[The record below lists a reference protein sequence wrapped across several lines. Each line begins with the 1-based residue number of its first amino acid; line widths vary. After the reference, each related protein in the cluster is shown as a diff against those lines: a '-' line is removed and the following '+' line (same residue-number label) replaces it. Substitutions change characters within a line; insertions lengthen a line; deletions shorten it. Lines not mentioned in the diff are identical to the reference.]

1 MRLRNDERAVL
12 LHKQDVGATGLL
24 DIGAGL
30 GVEIQVLGIALAVS
44 LHRGL
49 EGHGVVEAGLDVA
62 GAVRCSAVV
71 LGNAQ
76 LNGLEATLK
85 VRTDRGHE
93 NAERVLRSGSHA
105 DHVTGADHKR
115 THIQGCA
122 GAEGRNPCGF
132 GGNDLLD
139 GLDKLVLGERG
150 QMDKEKLLTKTHGGA
165 IYKDKTHDM
174 TDLTSR
180 AYLFHDRALENK
192 DAKEEIA
199 NEAIKLV
206 SDHMCIFLD
215 ASSTAYTLGM
225 KLSGFTE
232 LTVITN
238 GINLALELKDTPGVT
253 VILTGGIVTSASASI
268 EGLLGADLLKKIHTD
283 IAFVSARGFSVE
295 DGLTDFSIYEA
306 DLKRMCIKASSKTVA
321 LVDHT
326 KFDTTSISSYA
337 SLDDINMVITDSGI
351 SPETA
356 DIYEKAGTDI
366 VISGT

>member
-1 MRLRNDERAVL
+1 MYAKIQQKSKERGKSML
-12 LHKQDVGATGLL
+12 QLERQQKILDYLKENRKATTNELSEL
-24 DIGAGL
+24 L
-30 GVEIQVLGIALAVS
+30 GVSTTTI
-44 LHRGL
+44 
-49 EGHGVVEAGLDVA
+49 
-62 GAVRCSAVV
+62 
-71 LGNAQ
+71 
-76 LNGLEATLK
+76 
-85 VRTDRGHE
+85 RTDL
-93 NAERVLRSGSHA
+93 N
-105 DHVTGADHKR
+105 
-115 THIQGCA
+115 
-122 GAEGRNPCGF
+122 
-132 GGNDLLD
+132 
-139 GLDKLVLGERG
+139 

-192 DAKEEIA
+192 EAKEEIA

-238 GINLALELKDTPGVT
+238 GINLALELKDIPGVT

-268 EGLLGADLLKKIHTD
+268 EGLLGADLLKKIH
-283 IAFVSARGFSVE
+283 
-295 DGLTDFSIYEA
+295 GLTDFSIYEA
-306 DLKRMCIKASSKTVA
+306 DLKHMCIKASAKTVD

-366 VISGT
+366 VISGI

>member
-1 MRLRNDERAVL
+1 MLQLERQQKIL
-12 LHKQDVGATGLL
+12 DYLKENRKATTNELSEL
-24 DIGAGL
+24 L
-30 GVEIQVLGIALAVS
+30 GVSTTTI
-44 LHRGL
+44 
-49 EGHGVVEAGLDVA
+49 
-62 GAVRCSAVV
+62 
-71 LGNAQ
+71 
-76 LNGLEATLK
+76 
-85 VRTDRGHE
+85 RTDL
-93 NAERVLRSGSHA
+93 N
-105 DHVTGADHKR
+105 
-115 THIQGCA
+115 
-122 GAEGRNPCGF
+122 
-132 GGNDLLD
+132 
-139 GLDKLVLGERG
+139 

-192 DAKEEIA
+192 EAKEEIA

-206 SDHMCIFLD
+206 GDHMCIFLD

-238 GINLALELKDTPGVT
+238 GINLALELKDIPGVT

-268 EGLLGADLLKKIHTD
+268 EGLLGVDLLKKIHTD

-306 DLKRMCIKASSKTVA
+306 DLKRMCIKASAKTVA

-366 VISGT
+366 VISEI